1 LRNEHHSKGEV
12 IDMGVMELLPQLR
25 ELSRADKLYLMQ
37 FLVSEL
43 AQEETDL
50 LKPDLNYSV
59 WSPYDAFEAANTM
72 LQVLKSNQSNEDR
85 A

>member
-1 LRNEHHSKGEV
+1 VQVL
-12 IDMGVMELLPQLR
+12 I
-25 ELSRADKLYLMQ
+25 
-37 FLVSEL
+37 SEL

-50 LKPDLNYSV
+50 IKPDQAYPV

-72 LQVLKSNQSNEDR
+72 LEVLQAAKMQDD